1 MDKGFLEDCLGKGMS
16 LEAIGRMAGKHP
28 STVGYWMQKHGLKA
42 NGAARHTPNGGLTRD
57 QLEPLVEEGLTIEGI
72 ARSLGVGDTTVRHWL
87 KRHGL
92 KTHWARRR
100 MTLTDMRRTG
110 QREIDAECRKHGWT
124 RHVRVTAERRLRCA
138 KCRAEAVSR
147 RRRKVK
153 EMLVA
158 EAGGKCALCGYARH
172 SAALQFHHVDPASKL
187 FGLGVRG
194 ITRSIE
200 KLRAEA
206 AKCVLLCA
214 NCHAELEVGAVE
226 LPVKSGPSMS
236 VRGSE
241 LD

>member
-1 MDKGFLEDCLGKGMS
+1 MNKVFLEDCLAKGMS
-16 LEAIGRMAGKHP
+16 LEVIGKVAGKHP
-28 STVGYWMQKHGLKA
+28 STVGYWMQKHGLNA
-42 NGAARHTPNGGLTRD
+42 NGASRHSPKGGLTRD
-57 QLEPLVEEGLTIEGI
+57 ELEPLVKEGLTVEGI
-72 ARSLGVGDTTVRHWL
+72 ARRLGIGDTTVRHWL

-92 KTHWARRR
+92 KTYRAQRRA
-100 MTLTDMRRTG
+100 MLAGMRRTG
-110 QREIDAECRKHGWT
+110 QREIDADCRKHGRT

-153 EMLVA
+153 ETLVA
-158 EAGGKCALCGYARH
+158 EAGGKCALCGYMRH
-172 SAALQFHHVDPASKL
+172 SAALQFHHVDPATKS

-200 KLRAEA
+200 KLRDEA

>member
-1 MDKGFLEDCLGKGMS
+1 MGAGSGQARS
-16 LEAIGRMAGKHP
+16 GR
-28 STVGYWMQKHGLKA
+28 S
-42 NGAARHTPNGGLTRD
+42 REEI
-57 QLEPLVEEGLTIEGI
+57 EPLVEEGLTIEKI
-72 ARSLGVGDTTVRHWL
+72 AQRLGVSDSTAKKWL

-92 KTHWARRR
+92 
-100 MTLTDMRRTG
+100 RTRGG
-110 QREIDAECRKHGWT
+110 QRRAMLDEMRGAGQRDVQLEWCRKHGLT
-124 RHVRVTAERRLRCA
+124 RHVSVASERRLRCA

-172 SAALQFHHVDPASKL
+172 SAALQFHHVDPATKS

-194 ITRSIE
+194 ITRSME

-206 AKCVLLCA
+206 AKCVPLCA

-226 LPVKSGPSMS
+226 LPVKSSQP
-236 VRGSE
+236 VPIRGS
-241 LD
+241 

>member
-1 MDKGFLEDCLGKGMS
+1 MGAGN
-16 LEAIGRMAGKHP
+16 GRAR
-28 STVGYWMQKHGLKA
+28 SGLSKA
-42 NGAARHTPNGGLTRD
+42 EI
-57 QLEPLVEEGLTIEGI
+57 EPLIEEGLTIEKI
-72 ARSLGVGDTTVRHWL
+72 AQRLGVSDSTAKKWL

-92 KTHWARRR
+92 
-100 MTLTDMRRTG
+100 RTRGG
-110 QREIDAECRKHGWT
+110 QRRAILDEMRGTGERDVQLECRKHGLT
-124 RHVRVTAERRLRCA
+124 RHVSVASERRLRCT

-158 EAGGKCALCGYARH
+158 EAGGRCALCGYARH
-172 SAALQFHHVDPASKL
+172 SAALQFHHVDPATKS

-214 NCHAELEVGAVE
+214 NCHAELEVGAVD
-226 LPVKSGPSMS
+226 LPVKSGSPAA
-236 VRGSE
+236 VQVPD

>member
-1 MDKGFLEDCLGKGMS
+1 VS
-16 LEAIGRMAGKHP
+16 
-28 STVGYWMQKHGLKA
+28 
-42 NGAARHTPNGGLTRD
+42 
-57 QLEPLVEEGLTIEGI
+57 EGLTIEGI
-72 ARSLGVGDTTVRHWL
+72 ARRLGIGDTTVRHWL

-92 KTHWARRR
+92 KTQRAQRR
-100 MTLTDMRRTG
+100 MTLSDLHRAG
-110 QREIDAECRKHGWT
+110 QRETETKCRKHGRT
-124 RHVRVTAERRLRCA
+124 KHVSVASERRLRCA

-153 EMLVA
+153 EILVA

-172 SAALQFHHVDPASKL
+172 SAALQFHHVDPATKL

-200 KLRAEA
+200 RLRAEA

-226 LPVKSGPSMS
+226 LPVKSGS
-236 VRGSE
+236 VDVGPG
-241 LD
+241 

>member
-1 MDKGFLEDCLGKGMS
+1 
-16 LEAIGRMAGKHP
+16 
-28 STVGYWMQKHGLKA
+28 
-42 NGAARHTPNGGLTRD
+42 
-57 QLEPLVEEGLTIEGI
+57 LEPLVLEGLTIERI
-72 ARSLGVGDTTVRHWL
+72 ARRVGVSDSTAKKWL

-92 KTHWARRR
+92 QTRGAQRRV
-100 MTLTDMRRTG
+100 TLAAMRSEG
-110 QREIDAECRKHGWT
+110 KKDAELECRKHGLT
-124 RHVRVTAERRLRCA
+124 RHVSLPSERRLRCT

-158 EAGGKCALCGYARH
+158 EAGGQCALCGYARH
-172 SAALQFHHVDPASKL
+172 SAALQFHHVDPASKS

-214 NCHAELEVGAVE
+214 NCHAELEVGAVD
-226 LPVKSGPSMS
+226 LPVKSEPSTP

-241 LD
+241 SD